1 MHNLAINNLSIPG
14 VPKLST
20 KPSTLF
26 MVRFYINRS
35 FGIVGMAYDL
45 YSLDRI
51 PLFLLKEYYGSK
63 ESYFPMR
70 RLTKYRML
78 FF

>member
-45 YSLDRI
+45 YSLDII
-51 PLFLLKEYYGSK
+51 PVKEHITAVKNHTFL
-63 ESYFPMR
+63 
-70 RLTKYRML
+70 
-78 FF
+78 

>member
-45 YSLDRI
+45 YSLDII
-51 PLFLLKEYYGSK
+51 PVKEHITAVKNHTFLWDV
-63 ESYFPMR
+63 
-70 RLTKYRML
+70 
-78 FF
+78 